1 MQRIKN
7 FSEKISK
14 ERLFDLTW
22 QEMTLTECG
31 HPSLFALR
39 VSQKI
44 NSLDINNLIA

>member
-7 FSEKISK
+7 FFEKISK

-31 HPSLFALR
+31 HPSLLCTTRIA
-39 VSQKI
+39 KK
-44 NSLDINNLIA
+44 LILLI